1 MVPRILAVSPSRSV
15 AIEEKPVP
23 GPKRQSAS
31 TDFGVKD
38 GPVMAEIAWQA
49 VKAMDRMAAVQTSRI
64 NDLERRNIRL
74 IQSLP

>member
-1 MVPRILAVSPSRSV
+1 MVPRIFAVSPNRIV
-15 AIEEKPVP
+15 AIEEKPIP

-49 VKAMDRMAAVQTSRI
+49 VKTMHRAAAAQTSRI
-64 NDLERRNIRL
+64 KDRVPGNNWP
-74 IQSLP
+74 IQSFP